1 MVVNADISGQQTNN
15 KNRCR
20 RIIRAAVFILLLSPA
35 VLALW
40 LKLSWV
46 GVTALPPLRDGDIVF
61 NTSPS
66 RQSLAVGIATRSW
79 LTHVGFVRI
88 ENDKPYVIEASA
100 TTRKVPFADWVA
112 ESIGGRLKIMRSDDM
127 TAAQVDKAVQ
137 WSARHF
143 GKPYDIFFAP
153 GHDRFYCSELVGDA
167 FAAAGVTL
175 GTRQKLRDLHLTSA
189 PVQKLIGERWSR
201 HPHCTHGKAQD
212 VQSCMDLIG
221 DLEIITP
228 VSIADD
234 PALHIVYS
242 NYLF

>member
-1 MVVNADISGQQTNN
+1 MIRADQN
-15 KNRCR
+15 KNRR
-20 RIIRAAVFILLLSPA
+20 RSLLLAAFFVVLVLPA
-35 VLALW
+35 IFALW
-40 LKLSWV
+40 LKASWV
-46 GVTALPPLRDGDIVF
+46 DLARLPALHDGDIVF

-66 RQSLAVGIATRSW
+66 QQSLAVGIATRSW
-79 LTHVGFVRI
+79 LTHVGFVKI
-88 ENDKPYVIEASA
+88 ENDKAYVIEASA
-100 TTRKVPFADWVA
+100 TTRKVRFDDWVA
-112 ESIGGRLKIMRSDDM
+112 EGIGGRLKIMRRDAM
-127 TAAQVDKAVQ
+127 TTAEVDKAAA

-153 GHDRFYCSELVGDA
+153 GHDRFYCSELVADA

-175 GTRQKLRDLHLTSA
+175 GQRQKLRDLHLASA

-201 HPHCTHGKAQD
+201 HPRCANGQASD
-212 VQSCMDLIG
+212 AQSCMAIIG
-221 DLEIITP
+221 DLDIITP